1 MEDEALRREIDHLRE
16 RLSGLSRPSMAL
28 IAASLVGLVAGLG
41 LLGWRLSHA
50 PAPAD
55 GEPGAAFC
63 RACTD
68 LARLERAMDA
78 GLAVAGERGGGIEA
92 SERERVL
99 AGIKG
104 WHRRCSTLLCET
116 RAGAELACAAPS
128 TALLTELAAIDS
140 LSDGLAAR
148 TALCSQ
154 AGCQS
159 TRCGLAHTAARAFG
173 TLQVELK
180 TLLDNPPSLA
190 GERRDLLTA
199 FVFDEIGT
207 LNDTVLSAPVLA
219 AQGRYAAAEARL
231 LFLRDAA
238 LAAGANVP
246 ESAESLLADRL
257 EEVTH
262 TIDALAKAERVGM
275 AGAALGGLWQD
286 FSDAAARLL
295 LEAASFKAQTP
306 PRASAFA
313 ALVAPQV
320 APVHAKPAAGV
331 CDGAVRL
338 VQSTEQ
344 RLSGAMQQL
353 EQCNIRADCRADDD
367 TTAAVAPRWRA
378 GKRSVIEELSAQS
391 GAASE
396 ALRAVAFQKDEDVQ
410 LETDLPHYSAR
421 EAITVN
427 PLAETNRCLSDRG
440 SRLVLASDSPE
451 GAAVAIESHPLD
463 PSDAAAWLFEAPGV
477 AGRYRFVLQAPE
489 MRGAGV
495 FGQSAVFEV
504 AAAPAGCDGFSG
516 TWQTDFGI
524 LSVRVRDGAVRGS
537 YRQSEEDRAGI
548 LEGRVEAGVVVGRWF
563 SELGAGGTRLALS
576 ADGRSFTGTWSQVL
590 ERVSGAGKWEGRCIS
605 AAAPEAA
612 PAGATG
618 PTTGAPPRGPT
629 P

>member
-1 MEDEALRREIDHLRE
+1 
-16 RLSGLSRPSMAL
+16 MAL

-41 LLGWRLSHA
+41 LLGWQLSHA
-50 PAPAD
+50 PVPAN
-55 GEPGAAFC
+55 GQPSAAYC
-63 RACTD
+63 RPCTD
-68 LARLERAMDA
+68 LARLENAMKA
-78 GLAVAGERGGGIEA
+78 GLAAASGRGGGIEA
-92 SERERVL
+92 GELSRVL

-116 RAGAELACAAPS
+116 RAGREMACAAPP

-140 LSDGLAAR
+140 LSDGLSAR

-154 AGCQS
+154 GGCQS

-190 GERRDLLTA
+190 GERRELTTG

-207 LNDTVLSAPVLA
+207 LNDTVLSAPELVA
-219 AQGRYAAAEARL
+219 NGRYAAAGARF

-238 LAAGANVP
+238 LTAGANVP

-257 EEVTH
+257 EEIAH

-275 AGAALGGLWQD
+275 AGETLAGLWQD

-295 LEAASFKAQTP
+295 LETASFRAQMP
-306 PRASAFA
+306 PRSDAFA
-313 ALVAPQV
+313 ALVAAEAVPV
-320 APVHAKPAAGV
+320 AAKAAAGV

-344 RLSGAMQQL
+344 RLSEAINQL

-367 TTAAVAPRWRA
+367 MTAAVAPRWRIT
-378 GKRSVIEELSAQS
+378 KRSVIEELSAQS

-396 ALRAVAFQKDEDVQ
+396 ALRAVIFHKDDDVQ
-410 LETDLPHYSAR
+410 LATDLPHYSAR

-440 SRLVLASDSPE
+440 SRLVLASDGGE
-451 GAAVAIESHPLD
+451 GAAVAIEAHTLD
-463 PSDAAAWLFEAPGV
+463 PSDAAAWVFEAPRI
-477 AGRYRFVLQAPE
+477 AGRYRFALQAAKV
-489 MRGAGV
+489 RGEGV
-495 FGQSAVFEV
+495 FGQSPVFEV

-516 TWQTDFGI
+516 TWQTDFGV
-524 LSVRVRDGAVRGS
+524 LSVRVRDGVARGS
-537 YRQSEEDRAGI
+537 YRQGEEDRAGI
-548 LEGRVEAGVVVGRWF
+548 LEGRVEAGVLIGRWH
-563 SELGAGGTRLALS
+563 SELGAGGTRLVLS
-576 ADGRSFTGTWSQVL
+576 ADGRSFAGTWSQAL
-590 ERVSGAGKWEGRCIS
+590 ERVSGAGRWEGHCV
-605 AAAPEAA
+605 AVAAPEAA
-612 PAGATG
+612 PAEATG
-618 PTTGAPPRGPT
+618 ASPGGPT